1 MAREKRKPSLHPIE
15 KCPTGIQGLDE
26 ITGGGL
32 PRGRPTLVCG
42 GPGCGKTLLSM
53 EFIVHGAEQ
62 FKEKGVYVTFEE
74 SPEELAANMASL
86 GYDLDRLVAQKS
98 LVIDY
103 IHIDRS
109 EIEEAG
115 EYNLEGLFVRLGLAI
130 DTIGARRVVLDTIE
144 SLFSALPS
152 PFIVRA
158 ELRRLFRWLKEKG
171 VTAIITGEVGETTL
185 TRQGLEEYVSDCV
198 IVLDHRLEDDISTRR
213 VRVLKYRGSMHGTN
227 AYPFLIDEK
236 GISVMPI
243 TSLGL
248 DHPASTDQ
256 VSTGIAG
263 LDAMLGEKGYYRGS
277 TVLISGTAGT
287 GKTTI
292 AASFADGCCRRQER
306 VLYFCFE
313 ESREQIIRNMRSV
326 GLDLARWVDR
336 GLLRFHTS
344 RSTLRGLEM
353 HLAMIIKGVREFR
366 PQAVILDPITAFG
379 LIGRSAEAKAMLVR
393 LVDYLKTDQI
403 TTILTSLTIGG
414 RSLEST
420 ETEISS
426 LADTWLMLRD
436 VEVSG
441 ERNALMYVLKSR
453 GLFHS
458 NQVREFLITDSG
470 IELVDVYVG
479 PGGVLTGA
487 ARLAQE
493 AREAA
498 EHRAGQQEIERLKL
512 HLERKRKVM
521 EAQIEALHAQFEAE
535 EAEKL
540 RAIREAEAKQEHL
553 RQDREKM
560 ALKRRAKDTP

>member
-1 MAREKRKPSLHPIE
+1 MATSIE

-53 EFIVHGAEQ
+53 EFLVHGVEQ
-62 FKEKGVYVTFEE
+62 FKEKGVFVTFEE

-86 GYDLDRLVAQKS
+86 GHDLDQLVAQKS
-98 LVIDY
+98 LLIDHV
-103 IHIDRS
+103 HIDRS
-109 EIEEAG
+109 EIEETG

-171 VTAIITGEVGETTL
+171 VTAIITGERGETTL

-213 VRVLKYRGSMHGTN
+213 LRVLKYRGSMHGTN
-227 AYPFLIDEK
+227 AYPFIIDEK

-292 AASFADGCCRRQER
+292 AASFADGCCRRQEL

-326 GLDLARWVDR
+326 GLDLAQWVDR
-336 GLLRFHTS
+336 GLLRFHNT
-344 RSTLRGLEM
+344 RSTLHGLEM
-353 HLAMIIKGVREFR
+353 HLAMMMRAVREFR

-379 LIGRSAEAKAMLVR
+379 LIGSSADTKAMLVR
-393 LVDYLKTDQI
+393 LVDYLKTEQI

-414 RSLEST
+414 RPLESS

-441 ERNALMYVLKSR
+441 ERNSLMYVLKSR
-453 GLFHS
+453 GLAHS
-458 NQVREFLITDSG
+458 NQVREFLITDRG

-512 HLERKRKVM
+512 DVERKRKVM

-535 EAEKL
+535 EAETL

-560 ALKRRAKDTP
+560 ALKRRAKGTP

>member
-1 MAREKRKPSLHPIE
+1 MGKSIE

-53 EFIVHGAEQ
+53 EFLVHGIEQ

-86 GYDLDRLVAQKS
+86 GHDLDRLVAQKS

-109 EIEEAG
+109 EIEETG

-130 DTIGARRVVLDTIE
+130 DSIGARRVVLDTIE

-171 VTAIITGEVGETTL
+171 VTAIITGEQGERTL

-198 IVLDHRLEDDISTRR
+198 IVLDHRLEGDISTRR
-213 VRVLKYRGSMHGTN
+213 LHVLKYRGSMHGTN

-236 GISVMPI
+236 GILVMPI

-248 DHPASTDQ
+248 DHPASTDR

-263 LDAMLGEKGYYRGS
+263 LDAMLGEEGWYRGS

-292 AASFADGCCRRQER
+292 AASFADACCRRQER

-326 GLDLARWVDR
+326 GLDLAQWVDR
-336 GLLRFHTS
+336 GLLRFHTT
-344 RSTLRGLEM
+344 RSTLHGLEM
-353 HLAMIIKGVREFR
+353 HLAMIIRGVRDFR
-366 PQAVILDPITAFG
+366 PQAVILDPITSFG
-379 LIGRSAEAKAMLVR
+379 LIGRSAETKAMLVR

-414 RSLEST
+414 RPLESS

-453 GLFHS
+453 GLAHS

-479 PGGVLTGA
+479 PGGVLSGA

-493 AREAA
+493 AMEEA
-498 EHRAGQQEIERLKL
+498 ERRAGQQEIERLKL
-512 HLERKRKVM
+512 DVERKRKVM

-560 ALKRRAKDTP
+560 ALKRRAKVTP